1 MLDKGKKRT
10 RKKAAPAAAPMEAAV
25 LAQPSAPKAAASP
38 VVPRPPATE
47 PARSVLRP
55 GSITAEQRRHMIAEA
70 AYFRAQHRGFRGGDP
85 DRDWMEAE
93 IEIDARLLDRR

>member
-10 RKKAAPAAAPMEAAV
+10 RKKAPPAAAPMEAAV
-25 LAQPSAPKAAASP
+25 RTQPSAPKAAGTP
-38 VVPRPPATE
+38 LVVPPPAADL
-47 PARSVLRP
+47 ARSVLRS

-93 IEIDARLLDRR
+93 VEIDALLLDRR